1 MSAKKSTNTLQRFR
15 LLTDAM
21 FLADLRI
28 DGYFSESKFL
38 NKSKRE
44 IVPPDR
50 SSNGD
55 TNASASSRGSGARES
70 PTQKVTKAETVTCN
84 KEVMTNPAKKSKASS
99 IIWDIEVGKS
109 LSRDDSAMPITPT
122 KRGSVVVDTGRHA
135 WAKDFCEKDAEK
147 KGRSHEAPASIGPSQ
162 SASQGEI
169 VSPAKPAPE
178 KGTRSKYFQTR
189 EPSTLKVQDKATTEP
204 LVSLCSFNESSIGM
218 VQVPT
223 IGDHAENTTC
233 LDDIFMQNGSHDRES
248 EFIQNELEYGEHTG
262 ADLFLLEARDH
273 DLHIGENHLNY
284 DEDDVLGDFAIFE
297 EYQDLQND
305 DGQHVVYDEA
315 LLVDQNHSKEARKQ
329 ISDEYVSFPD
339 EFELNGYSLEG
350 DAYCDYFNDAV
361 GQGDLEMK
369 ESYDYSLGEKMLA
382 EDDCTYDNEE
392 PVDSCH
398 QALGSVGRTDD
409 DSSEE
414 LDEFQTNRFSQGRAL
429 LLGCSTQLEGRAT
442 PSFRASAEV
451 DVVKHLRDHWLPQKL

>member
-1 MSAKKSTNTLQRFR
+1 MSAKKGTNTLQRFR

-70 PTQKVTKAETVTCN
+70 PTPKVTKTETVTCDVPN
-84 KEVMTNPAKKSKASS
+84 KEAMTSPAKKSKASS
-99 IIWDIEVGKS
+99 IIWDIEVGKP
-109 LSRDDSAMPITPT
+109 LSRDDSSMPITPT
-122 KRGSVVVDTGRHA
+122 KRGSVVVDTGHHA
-135 WAKDFCEKDAEK
+135 WAKVLCEKDAEK
-147 KGRSHEAPASIGPSQ
+147 KGRSHEAPTSIGPSQ

-169 VSPAKPAPE
+169 ISPAKPAPE

-189 EPSTLKVQDKATTEP
+189 EPSTPKVQDKATTEP

-233 LDDIFMQNGSHDRES
+233 LDNIFMQNGSHDRES
-248 EFIQNELEYGEHTG
+248 EYVQNELEYGEHTR
-262 ADLFLLEARDH
+262 ADLFSLEARDH

-315 LLVDQNHSKEARKQ
+315 LLVDQNKKEARKQ
-329 ISDEYVSFPD
+329 ISDEYASFPG

-361 GQGDLEMK
+361 GEGDLEMK
-369 ESYDYSLGEKMLA
+369 ESSLGVNMQA

-392 PVDSCH
+392 PVDSYND

-414 LDEFQTNRFSQGRAL
+414 LETNRFSQGRAL

-442 PSFRASAEV
+442 PSYRASAEV